1 MLAQSANR
9 VPGIGKLIQ
18 GRRSTA
24 SCRPLGYWLTGSLAA
39 YNRTHF
45 LMTALLTSIIR
56 FDSVGSTNSE
66 AARQAVEGAAEGLCI
81 VASEQTAGRGRFD
94 RHWLSPK
101 GAGLY
106 LSIVLRPQLAENTW
120 PLSTLMASL
129 AVHDALLDACN
140 LQTDIKWPNDILAN
154 NRKLCGILGEMVDTP
169 FGRAVVVGIGINL
182 NPEGFPPELRETAT
196 SVQSATGKPP
206 DAEVVLQALVRALE
220 RRYEML
226 QCEGGGEE
234 IVREWS
240 ARSSYASGKRIRI
253 ANGDETLEGITR
265 GLESDGALRLETDA
279 GEIRIV
285 RAGDV
290 ASVRPSAK
298 INEK

>member
-1 MLAQSANR
+1 
-9 VPGIGKLIQ
+9 
-18 GRRSTA
+18 
-24 SCRPLGYWLTGSLAA
+24 
-39 YNRTHF
+39 
-45 LMTALLTSIIR
+45 MTALPTSIIR
-56 FDSVGSTNSE
+56 FDSVGSTNTE

-94 RHWLSPK
+94 RYWLSPK

-106 LSIVLRPQLAENTW
+106 LSIVLRPQMAKSTW

-129 AVHDALLDACN
+129 AVHDTLLDACN

-154 NRKLCGILGEMVDTP
+154 DRKLCGILGEMVDTP
-169 FGRAVVVGIGINL
+169 FGQAVVVGIGINL
-182 NPEGFPPELRETAT
+182 NTESFPPELCQTAT

-206 DAEVVLQALVRALE
+206 DAEVVLRALVRALE
-220 RRYEML
+220 QRYEML
-226 QCEGGGEE
+226 QGAGGGAE

-253 ANGDETLEGITR
+253 TNGDETLEGITR
-265 GLESDGALRLETDA
+265 GLEIDGALRVETDA

-290 ASVRPSAK
+290 ASVRPSAV